1 MDGRVRRNELSGGGG
16 CWSGIITLCLERM
29 RRELVTIVCGW
40 LAAGL
45 SAFGVSASEAM
56 AAEEAIG
63 RLENAAVFAAEAD
76 YAVTLPQAQDDVVYK
91 VNLASE
97 RAAGDR
103 LCEADYLIEWELP
116 TPSGLAEGFLGYFAG
131 HHYRYRDRRLQEYH
145 FEWDSIP
152 FLTRG
157 GGVQRNG
164 QFVDLLPSSIA
175 RELRN
180 MLRDT
185 AFTVS
190 FSGDTVMEGNHVAM
204 VCATQTVNGF
214 CGRNYRLIADR
225 STGLPLNVWNE
236 YNPGQ
241 ISEQGVEAAYSYE
254 RSPQL
259 KAVAS
264 EEELM
269 GMYPEVFEK
278 FRESNYRIE
287 NMRGLPLPSFSLP
300 TVTGERY
307 TRHRGDSFNAP
318 TVVALIDPAVATSG
332 ETVKALREAVASMPM
347 QVDLIL
353 AFTGSNIDTVESLT
367 GAAGM
372 GEALLISAKSLA
384 RDCGTSVFPTI
395 LLVGSGGNVENVILG
410 FNNSL
415 SQDVIQSLA
424 LIR

>member
-1 MDGRVRRNELSGGGG
+1 M
-16 CWSGIITLCLERM
+16 
-29 RRELVTIVCGW
+29 
-40 LAAGL
+40 
-45 SAFGVSASEAM
+45 
-56 AAEEAIG
+56 
-63 RLENAAVFAAEAD
+63 
-76 YAVTLPQAQDDVVYK
+76 
-91 VNLASE
+91 
-97 RAAGDR
+97 
-103 LCEADYLIEWELP
+103 
-116 TPSGLAEGFLGYFAG
+116 
-131 HHYRYRDRRLQEYH
+131 
-145 FEWDSIP
+145 
-152 FLTRG
+152 
-157 GGVQRNG
+157 
-164 QFVDLLPSSIA
+164 
-175 RELRN
+175 
-180 MLRDT
+180 
-185 AFTVS
+185 
-190 FSGDTVMEGNHVAM
+190 
-204 VCATQTVNGF
+204 
-214 CGRNYRLIADR
+214 
-225 STGLPLNVWNE
+225 
-236 YNPGQ
+236 
-241 ISEQGVEAAYSYE
+241 
-254 RSPQL
+254 
-259 KAVAS
+259 
-264 EEELM
+264 
-269 GMYPEVFEK
+269 PEVFEK

>member
-1 MDGRVRRNELSGGGG
+1 MKGILGILMVIAVICPPGAYARGITVVNKDGGKECATSVEDLAV
-16 CWSGIITLCLERM
+16 CLEK
-29 RRELVTIVCGW
+29 IDG
-40 LAAGL
+40 
-45 SAFGVSASEAM
+45 FSASVRYEVALPM
-56 AAEEAIG
+56 A
-63 RLENAAVFAAEAD
+63 
-76 YAVTLPQAQDDVVYK
+76 TDDVVYD
-91 VNLASE
+91 VEIASDCNLS
-97 RAAGDR
+97 DT
-103 LCEADYLIEWELP
+103 LCGMDYLVRWQLP
-116 TPSGLAEGFLGYFAG
+116 RAESKAEGFLAYFNG
-131 HHYRYRDRRLQEYH
+131 HHYRYRDHRLQEYH

-152 FLTRG
+152 FQAAG

-175 RELRN
+175 RELRT

-214 CGRNYRLIADR
+214 CGRNYQLIADR

-318 TVVALIDPAVATSG
+318 TVVALIDPAVETSG

>member
-1 MDGRVRRNELSGGGG
+1 MKGILGILMVIAVICPPGAYARGITVVNKDGGNECATSVEDLAV
-16 CWSGIITLCLERM
+16 CLEK
-29 RRELVTIVCGW
+29 IDG
-40 LAAGL
+40 
-45 SAFGVSASEAM
+45 FSASVRYEVALPM
-56 AAEEAIG
+56 A
-63 RLENAAVFAAEAD
+63 
-76 YAVTLPQAQDDVVYK
+76 TDDVVYD
-91 VNLASE
+91 VEIASDCN
-97 RAAGDR
+97 RSDT
-103 LCEADYLIEWELP
+103 LCGMDYLVRWQLP
-116 TPSGLAEGFLGYFAG
+116 RAESKAEGFLAYFNG
-131 HHYRYRDRRLQEYH
+131 HHYRYRDHRLQEYH

-152 FLTRG
+152 FQAAG

-175 RELRN
+175 RELRT

-318 TVVALIDPAVATSG
+318 TVVALIDPAVETSV

>member
-1 MDGRVRRNELSGGGG
+1 
-16 CWSGIITLCLERM
+16 
-29 RRELVTIVCGW
+29 
-40 LAAGL
+40 
-45 SAFGVSASEAM
+45 M
-56 AAEEAIG
+56 A
-63 RLENAAVFAAEAD
+63 
-76 YAVTLPQAQDDVVYK
+76 TDDVVYD
-91 VNLASE
+91 VEIASDCN
-97 RAAGDR
+97 RSDT
-103 LCEADYLIEWELP
+103 LCGMDYLVRWQLP
-116 TPSGLAEGFLGYFAG
+116 RAESKAEGFLAYFNG
-131 HHYRYRDRRLQEYH
+131 HHYRYRDHRLQEYH

-152 FLTRG
+152 FQTAG

-175 RELRN
+175 RELRT

-318 TVVALIDPAVATSG
+318 TVVALIDPAVETSV

>member
-1 MDGRVRRNELSGGGG
+1 MKGILGILMVIAVICPPGAYARGITVVNKDGGNECATSVEDLAV
-16 CWSGIITLCLERM
+16 CLEK
-29 RRELVTIVCGW
+29 IDG
-40 LAAGL
+40 
-45 SAFGVSASEAM
+45 FSASVRYEVALPM
-56 AAEEAIG
+56 A
-63 RLENAAVFAAEAD
+63 
-76 YAVTLPQAQDDVVYK
+76 TDDVVYD
-91 VNLASE
+91 VEIASDCN
-97 RAAGDR
+97 RSDT
-103 LCEADYLIEWELP
+103 LCGMDYLVRWQLP
-116 TPSGLAEGFLGYFAG
+116 RAESKAEGFLAYFNG
-131 HHYRYRDRRLQEYH
+131 HHYRYRDHRLQEYH

-152 FLTRG
+152 FQTAG

-175 RELRN
+175 RELRT

-318 TVVALIDPAVATSG
+318 TVVALIDPAVETSV

>member
-1 MDGRVRRNELSGGGG
+1 MKGILGILMVIAVICPPGAYARGITVVNKDGGKECATSVEDLAV
-16 CWSGIITLCLERM
+16 CLEK
-29 RRELVTIVCGW
+29 IDG
-40 LAAGL
+40 
-45 SAFGVSASEAM
+45 FSASVRYDVALPM
-56 AAEEAIG
+56 A
-63 RLENAAVFAAEAD
+63 
-76 YAVTLPQAQDDVVYK
+76 TDDVVYD
-91 VNLASE
+91 VEIASDCN
-97 RAAGDR
+97 RSDT
-103 LCEADYLIEWELP
+103 LCGMDYLVRWQLP
-116 TPSGLAEGFLGYFAG
+116 RAESKAEGFLAYFNG
-131 HHYRYRDRRLQEYH
+131 HHYRYRDHRLQEYH

-152 FLTRG
+152 FQAAG

>member
-1 MDGRVRRNELSGGGG
+1 MVIAVICPPGAYARGITVVNKDGGNECATSVEDLAV
-16 CWSGIITLCLERM
+16 CLEK
-29 RRELVTIVCGW
+29 IDG
-40 LAAGL
+40 
-45 SAFGVSASEAM
+45 FSASVRYEVALPM
-56 AAEEAIG
+56 A
-63 RLENAAVFAAEAD
+63 
-76 YAVTLPQAQDDVVYK
+76 TDDVVYD
-91 VNLASE
+91 VEIASDCN
-97 RAAGDR
+97 RSDT
-103 LCEADYLIEWELP
+103 LCGMDYLVRWQLP
-116 TPSGLAEGFLGYFAG
+116 RAESKAEGFLAYFNG
-131 HHYRYRDRRLQEYH
+131 HHYRYRDHRLQEYH

-152 FLTRG
+152 FQTAG

-175 RELRN
+175 RELRT

-318 TVVALIDPAVATSG
+318 TVVALIDPAVETSV

>member
-1 MDGRVRRNELSGGGG
+1 MVIAVICPPGAYARGITVVNKDGGNECATSVEDLAV
-16 CWSGIITLCLERM
+16 CLEK
-29 RRELVTIVCGW
+29 IDG
-40 LAAGL
+40 
-45 SAFGVSASEAM
+45 FSASVRYEVALPM
-56 AAEEAIG
+56 A
-63 RLENAAVFAAEAD
+63 
-76 YAVTLPQAQDDVVYK
+76 TDDVVYD
-91 VNLASE
+91 VEIASDCN
-97 RAAGDR
+97 RSDT
-103 LCEADYLIEWELP
+103 LCGMDYLVRWQLP
-116 TPSGLAEGFLGYFAG
+116 RAESKAEGFLAYFNG
-131 HHYRYRDRRLQEYH
+131 HHYRYRDHRLQEYH

-152 FLTRG
+152 FQAAG

-175 RELRN
+175 RELRT

-318 TVVALIDPAVATSG
+318 TVVALIDPAVETSV